1 VKFYSDLD
9 EKEKRGA
16 KKMKR
21 ILLGLVLFV
30 GVSLILWSVAV
41 GMGGPAP
48 EKEGKTEVAVGDIF
62 LIDDFESGS
71 IRSPR
76 EWWTFDIATARA
88 VKNDDLTRGDYDVG
102 AYSLL
107 LKGGAKN
114 WYAGGCGTYIA
125 MEKQDLS
132 GYVSFQIDIYGN
144 GPGSGTLKI
153 EIFDDDNQNWQV
165 EQDPAKAYA
174 PIYDD
179 KYVYDINVDWTGWK
193 RLIIPLDDFVDDN
206 PRVGD
211 DVWNP
216 QQNGGSGGMLQ
227 IQFICLASKS
237 DGRVNFNV
245 DNIALTV
252 SEE

>member
-1 VKFYSDLD
+1 
-9 EKEKRGA
+9 
-16 KKMKR
+16 MKR
-21 ILLGLVLFV
+21 ILLALVLFA
-30 GVSLILWSVAV
+30 GISAILWSVAV
-41 GMGGPAP
+41 GLGGPAP
-48 EKEGKTEVAVGDIF
+48 EKGPTLVATGQRF

-71 IRSPR
+71 ISSPR

-88 VKNDDLTRGDYDVG
+88 VPNRGLSGGDAEVADAAAG
-102 AYSLL
+102 YSMQ
-107 LKGGAKN
+107 LKGNATN
-114 WYAGGCGTYIA
+114 WYAGGCGTYLA
-125 MEKQDLS
+125 KEKQDLS
-132 GYVSFQIDIYGN
+132 GYDSFQIDIYGN

-179 KYVYDINVDWTGWK
+179 KYVYDINVDWSGWK
-193 RLIIPLDDFVDDN
+193 RLSILLDDFVDDN

-216 QQNGGSGGMLQ
+216 QQNGGSGGLLQ
-227 IQFICLASKS
+227 LQFICLAPKS
-237 DGRVNFNV
+237 DGSVNFNL
-245 DNIALTV
+245 DNISLTV